1 MIRRVVLPVL
11 LAVAVALAA
20 LVVVAFGRSGGEP
33 GPLRA
38 AIVDQLELTVPNP
51 EFVASGTNTLEE
63 AGYAVDYYP
72 GDEVTVE
79 FYRSLPARDYDL
91 IILRTHSG
99 LIAQKDGPGFTD
111 KAVLFTANPYNPQTD
126 LPRLSLDDRLRLASV
141 SYEVRVPPFYLG
153 IKPEF
158 VAYSMQSDFDGATVI
173 LMGCDLLRGAS
184 MAEAFI
190 QRGAGEVVG
199 WDRSVTAGH
208 TDAATERLL
217 QHMMVDGLSTEE
229 AVAQT
234 MQELGRDPAFDSQ
247 LLFYSSE
254 D

>member
-1 MIRRVVLPVL
+1 MIRRVVVP
-11 LAVAVALAA
+11 AL
-20 LVVVAFGRSGGEP
+20 LVVVAALVAAAVVFGRSGGEP

-51 EFVASGTNTLEE
+51 EFVASGTSILEE

-72 GDEVTVE
+72 GKEVTVE
-79 FYRSLPARDYDL
+79 FYRSLPARGYDL

-99 LIAQKDGPGFTD
+99 LVAREDGPGFTD

-126 LPRLSLDDRLRLASV
+126 LARLRVDDRPRLASV
-141 SYEVRVPPFYLG
+141 AYEVRVPPFYLG

-158 VAYSMQSDFDGATVI
+158 VAESMQGDFDGATVI
-173 LMGCDLLRGAS
+173 LMGCDLLRGKS

-199 WDRSVTAGH
+199 WDRSVTAEH

-217 QHMMVDGLSTEE
+217 QHMVVDGLSTKE
-229 AVAQT
+229 AVART
-234 MQELGRDPAFDSQ
+234 MQELGPDPAFDSQ